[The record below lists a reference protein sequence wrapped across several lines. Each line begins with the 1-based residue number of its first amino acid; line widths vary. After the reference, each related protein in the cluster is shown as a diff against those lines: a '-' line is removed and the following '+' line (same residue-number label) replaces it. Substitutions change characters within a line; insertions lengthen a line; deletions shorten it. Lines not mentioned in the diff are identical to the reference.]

1 MRAGGCATATLIFG
15 FATIN
20 AIAAPAS
27 VCPPPCRWRAL
38 PAQSAKR
45 GRQTAG
51 YICFDGNNQR
61 FTLSLTVAKKE
72 RSREGYNLRFRDQ
85 DIVFTDGA
93 NGHSNGQNFQV
104 PTANPLNYFQV
115 ISNAA
120 DLPTLAIDGKLF
132 LPASDKRK
140 RNGKLPLVMVVP
152 GSLGVAPSHVKHA
165 ETVVSDGFAAF
176 VLDCFGARDVTSTVA
191 NQTQFSF
198 AASAYDVLAAW
209 QVLSDHPEIDAS
221 RIGAQGHSRGG
232 SAVLTAA
239 TRRFADAVVGA
250 GAGFRS
256 VLAAYPWS
264 GHQFL
269 DPSVDETEIR
279 VIMGDADEWC
289 SPMQVQG
296 HCQAIRLSGGRAT
309 MRLIGGAQHSFDRGT
324 GIENVP
330 DASVS
335 PAAPTAYIAND
346 GAFVHPLTG
355 AADSKLVDRDLMIYA
370 LKAGYGR
377 KGARIGS
384 RDGDADLFKA
394 DMLAFWR
401 RTLA

>member
-1 MRAGGCATATLIFG
+1 M
-15 FATIN
+15 
-20 AIAAPAS
+20 
-27 VCPPPCRWRAL
+27 
-38 PAQSAKR
+38 
-45 GRQTAG
+45 
-51 YICFDGNNQR
+51 
-61 FTLSLTVAKKE
+61 
-72 RSREGYNLRFRDQ
+72 RFRDQ
-85 DIVFTDGA
+85 TIAFKNGA
-93 NGHSNGQNFQV
+93 NGHNFEI
-104 PTANPLNYFQV
+104 PTANPLNYFHV
-115 ISNAA
+115 VSRSAE
-120 DLPTLAIDGKLF
+120 LPKLTIDGKLF
-132 LPASDKRK
+132 LPPTDRRK
-140 RNGKLPLVMVVP
+140 IDGKWPLVMVVP
-152 GSLGVAPSHVKHA
+152 GSLGIAPSHVRHA
-165 ETVVSDGFAAF
+165 ETLVDDGFAAF
-176 VLDCFGARDVTSTVA
+176 VLDSFGARDVTSTVA
-191 NQTQFSF
+191 DQTQFSF

-209 QVLSDHPEIDAS
+209 QVLSTHPEIDAS

-324 GIENVP
+324 EIENVP

-346 GAFVHPLTG
+346 GAFIHPLTG
-355 AADSKLVDRDLMIYA
+355 VADSKLVDRDLMVYA
-370 LKAGYGR
+370 VKAGYGR
-377 KGARIGS
+377 TGAKIGS
-384 RDGDADLFKA
+384 RDGDAEVFKT
-394 DMLAFWR
+394 DMLTFWQ
-401 RTLA
+401 RTLR

>member
-1 MRAGGCATATLIFG
+1 M
-15 FATIN
+15 
-20 AIAAPAS
+20 
-27 VCPPPCRWRAL
+27 
-38 PAQSAKR
+38 
-45 GRQTAG
+45 
-51 YICFDGNNQR
+51 
-61 FTLSLTVAKKE
+61 
-72 RSREGYNLRFRDQ
+72 RFRDQ
-85 DIVFTDGA
+85 DIVFA
-93 NGHSNGQNFQV
+93 NGSKGQNFEI
-104 PTANPLNYFQV
+104 PTANPLNYFHV
-115 ISNAA
+115 ISRSAE
-120 DLPTLAIDGKLF
+120 LPGLSIDGKLF
-132 LPASDKRK
+132 LPPADQRK
-140 RNGKLPLVMVVP
+140 ADGKFPLVMVVP
-152 GSLGVAPSHVKHA
+152 GSLGVAASHLAHA
-165 ETVVSDGFAAF
+165 EAVSDDGFAAF
-176 VLDCFGARDVTSTVA
+176 VLDSFGARDVTSTVA

-209 QVLSDHPEIDAS
+209 KVLSAHPEIDAS

-239 TRRFADAVVGA
+239 TRRFADAVVGD

-296 HCQAIRLSGGRAT
+296 HCQAIRLSGGKVT

-324 GIENVP
+324 DIENVA

-335 PAAPTAYIAND
+335 PAAPTIYIGND
-346 GAFVHPLTG
+346 GAFIHPLG
-355 AADSKLVDRDLMIYA
+355 GVADSKLVDRDLMIYA

-377 KGARIGS
+377 KGAKIGS
-384 RDGDADLFKA
+384 RDGEAELFKA

-401 RTLA
+401 RTLG